1 MDREALSRRVLAE
14 FTEMPGLALTI
25 QQAARLFGIGT
36 DACARILAQHIRQ
49 GQLRLTTDLHYT
61 LASNSTHP

>member
-1 MDREALSRRVLAE
+1 
-14 FTEMPGLALTI
+14 MPGLALTL
-25 QQAARLFGIGT
+25 QQAARLFGIGA

-49 GQLRLTTDLHYT
+49 GRLRRTTDLHYT